1 METIKLDVDD
11 YGTQIEALKVSARN
25 KDTIKG
31 MVSSYLFK
39 ALPPLAS
46 EESISAFRKTGIK
59 KIELRWRWR
68 REVVGVMLFTPDC
81 ATHRKFLFLSN
92 PYPGG
97 VTSSI

>member
-11 YGTQIEALKVSARN
+11 YSAQIDALKVSARN

-31 MVSSYLFK
+31 MVSAYLFK
-39 ALPPLAS
+39 ALPPLAG
-46 EESISAFRKTGIK
+46 EESINAFRKTGIK

-81 ATHRKFLFLSN
+81 PANRMFLFLSN

-97 VTSSI
+97 VTSPI